1 MAYTRTNHL
10 KKVASIIDLYNQVK
24 EPDIPDTY
32 ILRVI
37 FPKHNIFISR
47 RTWVGYKGMK
57 PSEYNQQMKLAL

>member
-1 MAYTRTNHL
+1 MAYNRNNHL

-32 ILRVI
+32 ILRVV
-37 FPKHNIFISR
+37 FPKYNIFISR

-57 PSEYNQQMKLAL
+57 PSEYKAQLSLF

>member
-1 MAYTRTNHL
+1 MAYTRNNHL
-10 KKVASIIDLYNQVK
+10 KRVASIVDLYNRVK

-37 FPKHNIFISR
+37 FPKHNIFICR
-47 RTWVGYKGMK
+47 RTWIGYKGMK